1 MSITLLAETGD
12 GVSKFGALGVFG
24 AAMLVGGIALL
35 LTSRRFA
42 GIRRRPVFA
51 ALISG
56 GWLAI
61 FTGFILGPHAL
72 DVVRGNTL
80 LEVRPLMLIGLGW
93 IGLIIG
99 LEAHRDVLRLVPKSL
114 WRWVVFDSA
123 TSLVIITTATVLI
136 LIWLLPES
144 SVESR
149 WIYLPAITLGVC
161 AMGWSPETR
170 SIRIA
175 SSPQARQIGL
185 FIQAGAGLTA
195 VYAVLVFGV
204 LSTVAARDP
213 SGDPMLQPARAVILI
228 LVTALVGLIA
238 GFGGRW
244 LLRQAGRDRPALLVV
259 LLGMIAMIAGAAAE
273 LGVSP
278 LLGAMLAGVVLA
290 NTSRTR
296 LVNFEHL
303 THKAEH
309 PMAMLF
315 YLLAGILLNPNVG
328 GWGVVL
334 IGVLI
339 AFRLGVKPIIMRRLF
354 PQWKQRAARSAALH
368 RAPIRQAPLA
378 IAIAVA
384 LVIDEPSAFHRQLL
398 AVIAISGL
406 ICDLVTLMP
415 SVFRCTASSNG
426 EVPAGTEVAPS

>member
-1 MSITLLAETGD
+1 MLITLLAETGA
-12 GVSKFGALGVFG
+12 GASKFAPLGVFG
-24 AAMLVGGIALL
+24 AALLVGGIALL

-42 GIRRRPVFA
+42 GVRRRPAIA

-61 FTGFILGPHAL
+61 FTGFLLGPHVF

-80 LEVRPLMLIGLGW
+80 LEVRPLLLIGLGW

-99 LEAHRDVLRLVPKSL
+99 LEAHRDVLRRVPPSL
-114 WRWVVFDSA
+114 WRWVAVDSLI
-123 TSLVIITTATVLI
+123 SLVTMAMLASLI
-136 LIWLLPES
+136 LIWLLPDPTS
-144 SVESR
+144 SAQ
-149 WIYLPAITLGVC
+149 WIYLPAVMVGVC

-175 SSPQARQIGL
+175 ASPQARQIGL
-185 FIQAGAGLTA
+185 FIQAAAGLTA
-195 VYAVLVFGV
+195 VYAVLVFGL
-204 LSTVAARDP
+204 LSTVASRDP
-213 SGDPMLQPARAVILI
+213 AGEPVLQPGRAVALLLI
-228 LVTALVGLIA
+228 TILVGLIA

-259 LLGMIAMIAGAAAE
+259 LLGMIAMIAGAASE

-278 LLGAMLAGVVLA
+278 LLGAMLAGIVLV
-290 NTSRTR
+290 NSSRTR

-303 THKAEH
+303 THKAEQ

-315 YLLAGILLNPNVG
+315 YLLAGILLNPFVG
-328 GWGVVL
+328 VWGLVMIAML
-334 IGVLI
+334 IL
-339 AFRLGVKPIIMRRLF
+339 FRMIVKPLIMRGRF
-354 PQWKQRAARSAALH
+354 PGWKQRAARNAALH

-406 ICDLVTLMP
+406 VCDLITLMP
-415 SVFRCTASSNG
+415 TFVHRTTASDESD
-426 EVPAGTEVAPS
+426 PSTAEAATS